1 MKGGKGLW
9 SVDSSN
15 RYRSTDML
23 SDRLAMRYA
32 KGLLTY
38 SQERDELKTIVRE
51 VQALKEQV
59 EQSRDLR
66 IFLRSP
72 VINGQAKGRLV
83 TEIMRGYSTTM
94 INFVQLMVQ
103 QRREM
108 YLYDTTKAFIQL
120 YDAAK
125 DIRVAY
131 VTTVIP
137 LDDTLRRA
145 VLSRIGEAA
154 DEVVLEERID
164 PDIIGGFVIRLGD
177 WQFDHSV
184 AGKLKSL
191 QRDFRESACT
201 SEILNG

>member
-1 MKGGKGLW
+1 
-9 SVDSSN
+9 
-15 RYRSTDML
+15 
-23 SDRLAMRYA
+23 MRYA